1 MNNDV
6 FSKIAEIKSILSDDF
21 KSMQSFENFRGWKLN
36 ELVKFDNG
44 VEVTKLIDSKT
55 HMRFLTTIPCRVS
68 FKNHWHDCVEVCSVV
83 SGVLSDKLKHR
94 SAKINEKIAYSI
106 GEQHEPFNPSYSE
119 ICVLTVD
126 FYK

>member
-1 MNNDV
+1 MTDI
-6 FSKIAEIKSILSDDF
+6 FGKIAEIKSILSDDF
-21 KSMQSFENFRGWKLN
+21 KNMQSFESFRDWKLN

-55 HMRFLTTIPCRVS
+55 HMRFLTMIPCRVS
-68 FKNHWHDCVEVCSVV
+68 FKEHWHDCIEVCSVV
-83 SGVLSDKLKHR
+83 SGFLSDKLKKR